1 MVEPGHPWAWARFFS
16 ADPRSWI
23 LNSAEPAA
31 RWSLLTGVLDHSDAD
46 DVVAAHQAVL
56 ADPLTRDLIDR
67 LPDWEGG
74 QPLSGHDSPKFA
86 PNLLNLLADMGL
98 RAGDSR
104 RVDRVLEQMLAH
116 QDNVGHFQ
124 SYAPPRGS
132 DAPMWGALLCDSHA
146 VVEVLVRYGHGRDAS
161 VLVGLARMTDDLTE
175 TAQGRAWPCHG
186 TRDRVPWPRT
196 EGRLLPSSDPRGA
209 AGLCPARRD

>member
-1 MVEPGHPWAWARFFS
+1 MRSPSTNYAEPPCSAARVVAVLLTRVRASSVGLVAEGLLVEPGHPWAWARFFS

-132 DAPMWGALLCDSHA
+132 DAPMWGRCCATHTPWSRSL
-146 VVEVLVRYGHGRDAS
+146 S
-161 VLVGLARMTDDLTE
+161 VMG
-175 TAQGRAWPCHG
+175 TAG
-186 TRDRVPWPRT
+186 TRACLWASP
-196 EGRLLPSSDPRGA
+196 G
-209 AGLCPARRD
+209 

>member
-1 MVEPGHPWAWARFFS
+1 MRSPSTNCAEPPYSAAHVVAVLLTRVRRPSVGLVSEGLLVEPGRPWAWEGFFS

-23 LNSAEPAA
+23 LDSAEPAA
-31 RWSLLTGVLDHSDAD
+31 TWSLLTGVLDHSDD
-46 DVVAAHQAVL
+46 DGEVVAAHQRVL

-98 RAGDSR
+98 RTGDSR
-104 RVDRVLEQMLAH
+104 RVDGVLQQMLAH
-116 QDNVGHFQ
+116 QDTVGHFQ

-132 DAPMWGALLCDSHA
+132 DAPMWGRCCATRTPWSRSL
-146 VVEVLVRYGHGRDAS
+146 S
-161 VLVGLARMTDDLTE
+161 VMG
-175 TAQGRAWPCHG
+175 TAG
-186 TRDRVPWPRT
+186 TRACSQASP
-196 EGRLLPSSDPRGA
+196 G
-209 AGLCPARRD
+209 